1 MWSNGFEIFCP
12 RILSMLSETTLTV
25 QVRSLRKIYLVLLV
39 HISKDE
45 TLQDIKYS
53 KYVLTDGLDSILA
66 LLYLTANLI
75 LLNYI
80 SVSSNYQELYQF
92 LFFVMLEQSNFK
104 V

>member
-1 MWSNGFEIFCP
+1 MWSNGFEIFRP

-80 SVSSNYQELYQF
+80 SV
-92 LFFVMLEQSNFK
+92 
-104 V
+104 